1 MLFGQNSYYKS
12 MCLTHWHARKKW
24 RIEVRERVMV
34 VVKQRQPN
42 AFFSFSFSSRL
53 IVNIV
58 RRRKKKRK
66 KNEDDDDD
74 EENSRGGG
82 SSSGTS

>member
-1 MLFGQNSYYKS
+1 MLFGQNNYYKS

-58 RRRKKKRK
+58 RRRKKRK

-74 EENSRGGG
+74 EENGGG
-82 SSSGTS
+82 SGSSGTS

>member
-1 MLFGQNSYYKS
+1 MLFVQNSYYTS

-42 AFFSFSFSSRL
+42 AFFSFSFSWRL

-58 RRRKKKRK
+58 RRKKKRK
-66 KNEDDDDD
+66 KNEDDDD
-74 EENSRGGG
+74 EEDG
-82 SSSGTS
+82 SSGTS